1 MTKET
6 PEPHGPADVL
16 MSAGNSRLMRNVALT
31 GAAALLV
38 FGVLWLRMFD
48 GPGGSDGATDGDLP
62 SRSVQEFEPGKRSAL
77 PDFTGKLLSGESF
90 DSSSLRGRVVVYNLW
105 GSWCGP
111 CRKEA
116 PALARVANENL
127 DDATFVGITV
137 RDNPSAARAFERSF
151 GIPYDSISPDN
162 SSNALLAVGKV
173 LSTAAIPS
181 TLILD
186 REGKVAARIIGPVA
200 EITLRTLVEGIVA
213 ETP

>member
-1 MTKET
+1 MTNET
-6 PEPHGPADVL
+6 PEQPATDDAPV
-16 MSAGNSRLMRNVALT
+16 SAGPSRLMRNVGLV
-31 GAAALLV
+31 GAAALLI

-48 GPGGSDGATDGDLP
+48 GPGDGDGATDGDLP
-62 SRSVQEFEPGKRSAL
+62 SRSVQEFEPGKRSVL
-77 PDFTGKLLSGESF
+77 PDFTGKLLSGENF

-105 GSWCGP
+105 GSWCAP

-116 PALARVANENL
+116 PALANVANENL
-127 DDATFVGITV
+127 EDATFVGITV
-137 RDNPSAARAFERSF
+137 RDNPSAARAFEKGFR
-151 GIPYDSISPDN
+151 IPYDSISPDN

-173 LSTAAIPS
+173 LNTVAIPS

-186 REGKVAARIIGPVA
+186 REGKVAARIIGPVT